1 MKYYKKLIGERIY
14 LSPVSIEDAE
24 KYVEWF
30 CDFKMTD
37 GINKSSSLVTIE
49 AEREWIENTLKNN
62 ELNFA
67 IVNLENDELIGNCG
81 FTNIS
86 YKNRIGEIGIFIG
99 DEVKRSNG
107 YGAESLRLLLD
118 FGFNYLNLNNIM
130 LTVKS
135 FNERAIAC
143 YKKVGFKEFG
153 RRRESYFLN
162 GKYYD
167 DIQMDILA
175 REFEGSYIKNKNV

>member
-62 ELNFA
+62 ELN
-67 IVNLENDELIGNCG
+67 LQLLI
-81 FTNIS
+81 
-86 YKNRIGEIGIFIG
+86 
-99 DEVKRSNG
+99 
-107 YGAESLRLLLD
+107 
-118 FGFNYLNLNNIM
+118 
-130 LTVKS
+130 
-135 FNERAIAC
+135 
-143 YKKVGFKEFG
+143 
-153 RRRESYFLN
+153 
-162 GKYYD
+162 
-167 DIQMDILA
+167 
-175 REFEGSYIKNKNV
+175 